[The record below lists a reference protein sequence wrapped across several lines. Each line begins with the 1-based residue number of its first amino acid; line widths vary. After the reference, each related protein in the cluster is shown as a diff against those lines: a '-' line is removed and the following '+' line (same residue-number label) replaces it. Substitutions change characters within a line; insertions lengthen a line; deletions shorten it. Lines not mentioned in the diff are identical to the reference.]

1 MDLPIDIIDATNR
14 FQETVIEVCETVNW
28 KHDQVTYCSYN
39 SKGEFILR
47 LVDKVYTLI
56 LSPDPTPDDLW
67 KHDPLVKKKHG
78 T

>member
-47 LVDKVYTLI
+47 LGDKVYT
-56 LSPDPTPDDLW
+56 
-67 KHDPLVKKKHG
+67 
-78 T
+78 